1 MNLTSSRDDIFSVAT
16 LLYARLRKVSSRVID
31 VTYMMQDRT
40 YAHHV
45 ITIALET
52 RDEQLAQFV
61 ERLRVAMDLPD
72 ERMLETEIQ
81 RETDKAAK
89 TTRHEEGHV
98 SFSLF

>member
-1 MNLTSSRDDIFSVAT
+1 MNLTSNRGEIFSIAT
-16 LLYARLRKVSSRVID
+16 LLYSRLRKVSSRVID
-31 VTYMMQDRT
+31 VTYMMQDHS

-52 RDEQLAQFV
+52 RDEQLAQYV

-72 ERMLETEIQ
+72 EKMLQTEIE
-81 RETDKAAK
+81 RDTEKMSTA
-89 TTRHEEGHV
+89 TRHEEGHV